1 MAFFYWGAANNP
13 EYRMPD
19 NAPPVRKLRVD
30 SLSHGHTPDKHRNPI
45 KGHEDDPIHIR
56 RGRVVDGNARL
67 YAARQRG
74 DKWIN
79 GRVWD

>member
-1 MAFFYWGAANNP
+1 
-13 EYRMPD
+13 MPD

-56 RGRVVDGNARL
+56 RGR
-67 YAARQRG
+67 
-74 DKWIN
+74 
-79 GRVWD
+79 